1 MKLLPSVSTRS
12 LYALAEAVLLGA
24 ICLVPVFFNPY
35 SKRCFDPDRAA
46 LLRGIAF
53 VAAACIAGFLWARW
67 TSSHPHDPV
76 RKGDTLDQ
84 AATRGILG
92 AIGFYLF
99 SQILSTLFSL
109 SPSTSF
115 FGPYD
120 RGGGL
125 LTVLSGMCFFV
136 LIRIFVTTRAQ
147 LERILLTLVAASV
160 PVAVY
165 AICQRAGFDAVK
177 WSNYF
182 NGRVGSTLGNPI
194 FLGSFIL
201 LAFMVTLRQLWVTA
215 RHGMSHGWHGGGTV
229 PRMSLFGIAA
239 VLQATALLLS
249 GSRGPFLALFVALL
263 VAGVILLL
271 QRGKV
276 RVAMVLVGVP
286 VLAAGLMLVGQRAL
300 EKVQVPH
307 HVSHLFRLLDAEEGN
322 SRVRLL
328 IWRGLARMAVHWNTL
343 NDAEGN
349 PDRFARFRP
358 LLGYGP
364 ETVHLIFDRYY
375 TPELGR
381 LESRA
386 AMIDRCHNESWEAL
400 ACRGWV
406 GLLAQLGLFL
416 ALFSFA
422 VHQLGMSPTRRHRR
436 RFLLYTIGAGIAGG
450 LLLILLRGQEYVML
464 GTSGGLVAG
473 ILMYLFLFAR
483 RFRPPSHPSVEG
495 DLTVVFIFGGVIG
508 FFVETQFGF
517 STVTTT
523 LWFWVFSGLLVASP
537 ACFRHTGP
545 EHGPPLTEKE
555 TTPDTAWV
563 ALTGSVTAFSLF
575 YSLSSIPYQQTGLF
589 RQLAN
594 ILSGPAGVI
603 LATTLLWSALAVAAV
618 DRGTGGWHR
627 TLRRQSAMLTVFIV
641 PLAVFGIWVAWLQ
654 SASTRLPLD
663 PPAARVARA
672 GAVGNVLGIVIAGF
686 AVIIVLVAIRLRS
699 RTLATPAGHGS
710 ETIPGSLAC
719 GLIAVALTTA
729 WFAGFQGTRADRFA
743 QEAEFAAG
751 RQSWDL
757 SIAAGKR
764 AHLLSREEPV
774 YAANLGR
781 YYHRK
786 AMAAATPAL
795 ADKLAIEAEHYLGLA
810 LFHCPWRA
818 TYTLTLADLYQWRAA
833 EAVWPGA
840 VQVYADKADRYYLE
854 SVRLSPSNP
863 IYRNNRA
870 KLYIRVLQQPER
882 AMVILQG
889 SLQLDP
895 LFGSTHLLLGEC
907 FYAIG
912 SERCVGGE
920 RYAVYRR
927 ALNHYLL
934 GFQYGNPWEIET
946 PAEARLNM
954 ARLCVELGDKAG
966 FTAQNELALKSA
978 AADEREWIA
987 GELLRLERRLAHLD
1001 VFDREGRPK
1010 RPKHSAFRRYA
1021 PAAERENL
1029 RKTAAPVM

>member
-1 MKLLPSVSTRS
+1 MKLLPAASTRS
-12 LYALAEAVLLGA
+12 LRALAEAVLLSTV
-24 ICLVPVFFNPY
+24 CLVPVFFNPY
-35 SKRCFDPDRAA
+35 SKRCFDPDRSA
-46 LLRGIAF
+46 LLRGFAF
-53 VAAACIAGFLWARW
+53 VAAACLAGYLWARW
-67 TSSHPHDPV
+67 TSPHPHDPA
-76 RKGDTLDQ
+76 RKGDSLDQ

-99 SQILSTLFSL
+99 SLTLSTLFSL

-136 LIRIFVTTRAQ
+136 LIRVFVTTRPQ
-147 LERILLTLVAASV
+147 MERVLLAMVAVSV

-201 LAFMVTLRQLWVTA
+201 LTFMVTLRQLWLAA
-215 RHGMSHGWHGGGTV
+215 RDVMSHGWQGGGRV
-229 PRMSLFGIAA
+229 ARVSLFGIAA
-239 VLQATALLLS
+239 LLQLTALLLS
-249 GSRGPFLALFVALL
+249 GSRGPFLALFAALL
-263 VAGVILLL
+263 VIGILLLL

-276 RVAMVLVGVP
+276 RAAVVLVGVP
-286 VLAAGLMLVGQRAL
+286 ALAAGMMMVGQRAL
-300 EKVQVPH
+300 DKVQVPH

-328 IWRGLARMAVHWNTL
+328 IWRGLARMAVNWSTL
-343 NDAEGN
+343 SDAEGN
-349 PDRFARFRP
+349 PDRFTRLRP

-364 ETVHLIFDRYY
+364 ETVQLVFDRYY
-375 TPELGR
+375 SPELGR

-416 ALFSFA
+416 ALFSFG
-422 VHQLGMSPTRRHRR
+422 VHQLGLSPTRRHRR
-436 RFLLYTIGAGIAGG
+436 RFLLYTIGAGIGGG
-450 LLLILLRGQEYVML
+450 LLLSLLRGPEYGML

-473 ILMYLFLFAR
+473 ILLYLFLFAR
-483 RFRPPSHPSVEG
+483 RLHPPPHPPVEQ
-495 DLTVVFIFGGVIG
+495 DLTVVFLFGGVIG

-523 LWFWVFSGLLVASP
+523 LWFWVFSGLLVAAP

-545 EHGPPLTEKE
+545 EHGAHPPEEE
-555 TTPDTAWV
+555 TPPDTVWI

-575 YSLSSIPYQQTGLF
+575 FSLSSIPYPPTGLF
-589 RQLAN
+589 RQFIR
-594 ILSGPAGVI
+594 ILSGPAGII
-603 LATTLLWSALAVAAV
+603 LAVTLLWSALAVAATG
-618 DRGTGGWHR
+618 RGAGGWRR
-627 TLRRQSAMLTVFIV
+627 TLRRQFAMLAVFTV
-641 PLAVFGIWVAWLQ
+641 PLAFFGMWVAWLQ

-672 GAVGNVLGIVIAGF
+672 GAVGNVLGVVIAGF
-686 AVIIVLVAIRLRS
+686 AVIVVLVAIRLRS
-699 RTLATPAGHGS
+699 RSSAPPAGHV
-710 ETIPGSLAC
+710 TDAIPGSLAG
-719 GLIAVALTTA
+719 GLIAVAVIAA
-729 WFAGFQGTRADRFA
+729 WFAGFQGTTADRFA

-757 SIAAGKR
+757 SVAAGMR
-764 AHLLSREEPV
+764 AHLLAREEPV

-781 YYHRK
+781 YYQRK
-786 AMAAATPAL
+786 AMAATSPTL

-854 SVRLSPSNP
+854 SVRLAPYNP

-912 SERCVGGE
+912 SEHCVGGE
-920 RYAVYRR
+920 RYAVFRR

-966 FTAQNELALKSA
+966 FTAQNTLALKSA
-978 AADEREWIA
+978 AADEREWIT
-987 GELLRLERRLAHLD
+987 GELLRLERRLARRET
-1001 VFDREGRPK
+1001 FDRDGHPR
-1010 RPKHSAFRRYA
+1010 RPKHSTFRRYA

-1029 RKTAAPVM
+1029 RKTAVPVM